1 MARLLTLVPLKQLL
15 TTAAVAALLVLGTGC
30 PDKSKGEA
38 IKAANRGAKALSAKQ
53 YDTAIT
59 EFKEA
64 VRLDRDNFMAW
75 YQLGESH
82 RAKKNWNDAVEAFE
96 NASRLRPNDVMLNVR
111 FGAALYEQAVDRERQ
126 AEATRLKKKPEE
138 VTPDL
143 RGVNFDAA
151 LQRLEQAVKV
161 DANLYNAQYYIGR
174 IYRDQFKDAQ
184 AADAFTKAI
193 LAWPRFGAPYIA
205 LGELYR
211 RWDYPNEAIQVVSQ
225 GVEHVMEN
233 EDKSKLFYILGM
245 AYFDKV
251 EDAKAI
257 TAFTEA
263 LKLSKDNHKAKF
275 QRGQSHFRMGQLKEA
290 DKDFEEFS
298 KAAGSGLAALK
309 GIAQKFR
316 FQIAAKQAPAGGP

>member
-1 MARLLTLVPLKQLL
+1 MARLLVTKLVM
-15 TTAAVAALLVLGTGC
+15 VGALLVVAGC
-30 PDKSKGEA
+30 PNQAKHEA
-38 IKAANRGAKALSAKQ
+38 IKRANAGAKALSQKQ

-75 YQLGESH
+75 YQLGESF
-82 RAKKNWNDAVEAFE
+82 REKKAWKEAVESFE
-96 NASRLRPNDVMLNVR
+96 QGARLRPNDVMLNVR
-111 FGAALYEQAVDRERQ
+111 FGAALYEEAVDRERQ
-126 AEATRLKKKPEE
+126 AEATRQKKKPEE
-138 VTPDL
+138 ITPDL
-143 RGVNFDAA
+143 RAVNFDSS
-151 LQRLEQAVKV
+151 LQRLETAVKS
-161 DANLYNAQYYIGR
+161 DTNLYNAQYYIGR
-174 IYRDQFKDAQ
+174 IYRDQLKDAQ

-193 LAWPRFGAPYIA
+193 LAWPRFGEPYIA

-233 EDKSKLFYILGM
+233 ETKSKLFYVLGM

-251 EDAKAI
+251 EDSKAI
-257 TAFTEA
+257 SAYTEA

-298 KAAGSGLAALK
+298 KSAGPALSSLK

-316 FQIAAKQAPAGGP
+316 FQIAAKQQGG